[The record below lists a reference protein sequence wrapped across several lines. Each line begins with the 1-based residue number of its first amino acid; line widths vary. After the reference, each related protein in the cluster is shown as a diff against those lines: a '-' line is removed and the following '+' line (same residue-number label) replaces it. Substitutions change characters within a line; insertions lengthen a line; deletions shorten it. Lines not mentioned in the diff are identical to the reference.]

1 MAIILKFIIFGNFAI
16 NNSKPVQLVIASIN
30 LYKNNFMSTQKEGT
44 AKVDESVVNQPA
56 NSAATTAPK
65 KRRRGISNE
74 TRTTSRKKFSHKD
87 AINNL
92 WLFVGHLHARVAWV
106 TMKEDNNMRP
116 AFAGKAI
123 PQLVI
128 EATSLHTNPADVRV
142 ASKTFWPY
150 ESNVDYIP
158 GGAKEKFIN
167 MDFAWIKHFLDV
179 VVFKGRE
186 MTDEESEMLELGYVD
201 YDDNGQYEPVEVEDV
216 IKAWGVLFD
225 NVVKLVETGGEN
237 SKSAL
242 LDKVG
247 NQRQFWF
254 RLNRYYKNK
263 GDWAFSGQGSEEGDL
278 VFPNIVGQGI
288 FEEKF
293 MLDATH
299 FKEPSLMFDITKE
312 RIAPMD
318 GVQSKQKK
326 APNLAAAPG
335 IGGIAMGAGIVQ
347 PNMGGMPNFGA
358 AGGFNPTEGSAFAP
372 DSEDNGGLPF

>member
-1 MAIILKFIIFGNFAI
+1 
-16 NNSKPVQLVIASIN
+16 
-30 LYKNNFMSTQKEGT
+30 MSTQKEGT

-106 TMKEDNNMRP
+106 TMKEESNMRP
-116 AFAGKAI
+116 AFAGKAV

-142 ASKTFWPY
+142 ASKTFWAY

-225 NVVKLVETGGEN
+225 NVV
-237 SKSAL
+237 
-242 LDKVG
+242 KVG

-335 IGGIAMGAGIVQ
+335 IGGIAMGAGIVN
-347 PNMGGMPNFGA
+347 PSMPMGGFAGGV
-358 AGGFNPTEGSAFAP
+358 AGGFVSTESSAFAP

>member
-1 MAIILKFIIFGNFAI
+1 
-16 NNSKPVQLVIASIN
+16 
-30 LYKNNFMSTQKEGT
+30 MSTQKET
-44 AKVDESVVNQPA
+44 AKVEEPVVNQSA
-56 NSAATTAPK
+56 NAATAAPK

-87 AINNL
+87 AINNI
-92 WLFVGHLHARVAWV
+92 WLFVGNLHARVAWV
-106 TMKEDNNMRP
+106 TMKEESNMRP
-116 AFAGKAI
+116 AFAGKAV
-123 PQLVI
+123 PQLII
-128 EATSLHTNPADVRV
+128 EATSLHTNPVDVRV
-142 ASKTFWPY
+142 ASKTFWAY

-158 GGAKEKFIN
+158 GGSKEKFIN

-237 SKSAL
+237 GKSAL
-242 LDKVG
+242 LDKAG

-293 MLDATH
+293 MIDANH
-299 FKEPSLMFDITKE
+299 FREPSLLFDFTKE
-312 RIAPMD
+312 RIAPME

-326 APNLAAAPG
+326 APNLAAAAS

-347 PNMGGMPNFGA
+347 PGMGGMPNFGA

-372 DSEDNGGLPF
+372 DGDDNGGLPF

>member
-1 MAIILKFIIFGNFAI
+1 
-16 NNSKPVQLVIASIN
+16 
-30 LYKNNFMSTQKEGT
+30 MSTQKET
-44 AKVDESVVNQPA
+44 AKVEEPVVNQSA
-56 NSAATTAPK
+56 NAATAAPK

-87 AINNL
+87 AINNI
-92 WLFVGHLHARVAWV
+92 WLFVGNLHARVAWV
-106 TMKEDNNMRP
+106 TMKEESNMRP
-116 AFAGKAI
+116 AFAGKAV
-123 PQLVI
+123 PQLII
-128 EATSLHTNPADVRV
+128 EATSLHTNPVDVRV
-142 ASKTFWPY
+142 VSKTFWAY

-158 GGAKEKFIN
+158 GGSKEKFIN

-237 SKSAL
+237 GKSAL
-242 LDKVG
+242 LDKAG

-293 MLDATH
+293 MIDANH
-299 FKEPSLMFDITKE
+299 FREPSLLFDFTKE
-312 RIAPMD
+312 RIAPME

-326 APNLAAAPG
+326 VPNLAAAAG
-335 IGGIAMGAGIVQ
+335 ISGIAMGAGIVQ
-347 PNMGGMPNFGA
+347 PGMGGMPNFGA

-372 DSEDNGGLPF
+372 DGDDNGGLPF

>member
-1 MAIILKFIIFGNFAI
+1 
-16 NNSKPVQLVIASIN
+16 
-30 LYKNNFMSTQKEGT
+30 MSTQKEGT

-106 TMKEDNNMRP
+106 TMKEESNMRP
-116 AFAGKAI
+116 AFAGKAV

-142 ASKTFWPY
+142 ASKTFWAY

-237 SKSAL
+237 GKSAL

-299 FKEPSLMFDITKE
+299 
-312 RIAPMD
+312 
-318 GVQSKQKK
+318 
-326 APNLAAAPG
+326 
-335 IGGIAMGAGIVQ
+335 
-347 PNMGGMPNFGA
+347 
-358 AGGFNPTEGSAFAP
+358 
-372 DSEDNGGLPF
+372 

>member
-1 MAIILKFIIFGNFAI
+1 
-16 NNSKPVQLVIASIN
+16 
-30 LYKNNFMSTQKEGT
+30 MSTQKEGT

-158 GGAKEKFIN
+158 GGSKEKFIN

-225 NVVKLVETGGEN
+225 NVVKLVETGEN
-237 SKSAL
+237 GKSAL

-347 PNMGGMPNFGA
+347 PSMASMPNFGA

-372 DSEDNGGLPF
+372 DSEDNGGCPF

>member
-1 MAIILKFIIFGNFAI
+1 
-16 NNSKPVQLVIASIN
+16 
-30 LYKNNFMSTQKEGT
+30 MSTQKET
-44 AKVDESVVNQPA
+44 AKVEEPVVNQSA
-56 NSAATTAPK
+56 NAETAVPK

-92 WLFVGHLHARVAWV
+92 WLFVGNLHARVAWV
-106 TMKEDNNMRP
+106 TMKEESNMRP
-116 AFAGKAI
+116 AFAGKAV
-123 PQLVI
+123 PQLII
-128 EATSLHTNPADVRV
+128 EATSLHTNPIDVRV
-142 ASKTFWPY
+142 ASKTFWAY

-158 GGAKEKFIN
+158 GGSKEKFIN

-186 MTDEESEMLELGYVD
+186 MTDEEAEMLELGYVD

-237 SKSAL
+237 GKSAL
-242 LDKVG
+242 LDKAG

-293 MLDATH
+293 MLDANH
-299 FKEPSLMFDITKE
+299 FREPSIVFDITKE

-326 APNLAAAPG
+326 APNLAAAAG

-347 PNMGGMPNFGA
+347 PGMGGMPNFGA

-372 DSEDNGGLPF
+372 DGDDNGGLPF

>member
-1 MAIILKFIIFGNFAI
+1 
-16 NNSKPVQLVIASIN
+16 
-30 LYKNNFMSTQKEGT
+30 MSTQKET
-44 AKVDESVVNQPA
+44 AKVEEPVVNQSA
-56 NSAATTAPK
+56 NAATAAPK

-87 AINNL
+87 AINNI
-92 WLFVGHLHARVAWV
+92 WLFVGNLHARVAWV
-106 TMKEDNNMRP
+106 TMKEESNMRP
-116 AFAGKAI
+116 AFAGKAV
-123 PQLVI
+123 PQLII
-128 EATSLHTNPADVRV
+128 EATSLHTNPVDVRV
-142 ASKTFWPY
+142 ASKTFWAY

-158 GGAKEKFIN
+158 GGSKEKFIN

-237 SKSAL
+237 GKSAL
-242 LDKVG
+242 LDKAG

-293 MLDATH
+293 MIDANH
-299 FKEPSLMFDITKE
+299 FREPSLLFDFTKE
-312 RIAPMD
+312 RIAPME

-326 APNLAAAPG
+326 VPNLAAAAG

-347 PNMGGMPNFGA
+347 PGMGGMPNFGA
-358 AGGFNPTEGSAFAP
+358 TGGFNPTEGSAFAP
-372 DSEDNGGLPF
+372 DGDDNGGLPF